1 MGKVTGFMEW
11 GRKGPPKEAIPE
23 RLGHFRELE
32 RRLPVVQATEQAGRC
47 MACGV
52 PFCHQACPL
61 GNAIPDWNDRVFRGD
76 TAAAIRALEATNNFP
91 EITGRVCPAPCEEAC
106 VLRIDVRGA
115 PPDPMNAAPV
125 TIRAI
130 EREIAERHFEAGLVP
145 RLAERKTG
153 KKVIVV
159 GSGPAG
165 LAAAQELARLGHE
178 VEVLERDA
186 KVGGLLRYGI
196 PDFKLEKSVIDRRL
210 EQMRSE
216 GVVFRTGVEVG
227 KDESLAHLRFRSDA
241 VVLATGASLAR
252 ELQVPGRELGGIH
265 LAMPYLSAQNR
276 VVSGEL
282 AATPIDARGRDV
294 VILGGGDTGSDC
306 LGTALRQGAR
316 SVTQIEL
323 LAKLPEGTNAATP
336 WPLWQAIHRTSSS
349 QEEGGLREF
358 ALKTKRFVGER
369 EVTGLEVVDV
379 ERVDGALVE
388 RPGSERVI
396 PASLVLLAL
405 GFVGPEPAL
414 LGELERDARSN
425 VQADTRSWATS
436 EPGVFACGDAR
447 RGQSLVVWAIWE
459 GRECARAVDAF
470 LGQPLGAT
478 RQPQRWELP
487 RS

>member
-1 MGKVTGFMEW
+1 MGKVTGFLEW
-11 GRKGPPKEAIPE
+11 GRKGPPKEAPAE
-23 RLGHFRELE
+23 RIHHFRELE
-32 RRLPVVQATEQAGRC
+32 RRLPVAQATEQAGRC

-76 TAAAIRALEATNNFP
+76 TAGAIRALEATNDFP

-106 VLRIDVRGA
+106 VLRIDVPGA

-145 RLAERKTG
+145 RIAERKTG

-165 LAAAQELARLGHE
+165 LAAAQELARLGHD

-186 KVGGLLRYGI
+186 KIGGLLRYGI

-210 EQMRSE
+210 EQMRAE

-227 KDESLAHLRFRSDA
+227 KDETLAHLRFRADA
-241 VVLATGASLAR
+241 VVLATGATVAR
-252 ELQVPGRELGGIH
+252 ELPIPGRELSGVH
-265 LAMPYLSAQNR
+265 LAMDYLGAQNR

-282 AATPIDARGRDV
+282 ERTPIDAKDRDV

-323 LAKLPEGTNAATP
+323 LPKPPDGENPATP

-349 QEEGGLREF
+349 QEEGGIREF
-358 ALKTKRFVGER
+358 ALQTKRFIGEGAVR
-369 EVTGLEVVDV
+369 GLEVIEV

-388 RPGSERVI
+388 RPGTERVI
-396 PASLVLLAL
+396 PADLVLLAL
-405 GFVGPEPAL
+405 GFVGPERAPLEAVAL
-414 LGELERDARSN
+414 DARGN
-425 VQADTRSWATS
+425 VRADTRGWASS
-436 EPGVFACGDAR
+436 EAGVFACGDAR

-459 GRECARAVDAF
+459 GRECARAVDGF
-470 LGQPLGAT
+470 LGQRLGAT
-478 RQPQRWELP
+478 RLPQRWVLAP
-487 RS
+487 